1 MLAIRAWFDT
11 PGRRAYLHYL
21 VLALFGVIAV
31 FSKVD
36 PSLGVLVAA
45 AVVAVFDLAVALL
58 HSAAKWRTL
67 LYGVAIALQPIG
79 LGFAIGTSEQWAAA
93 LVLLSAILG
102 VGLAAAK
109 AVPVPAEFTLGT

>member
-1 MLAIRAWFDT
+1 MSAIRAWFDA
-11 PGRRAYLHYL
+11 PGRRAYVHYL

-31 FSKVD
+31 FSKID

-45 AVVAVFDLAVALL
+45 AVVAVFDLVLALL
-58 HSAAKWRTL
+58 HSSAKWRTL
-67 LYGVAIALQPIG
+67 LYGVVIAVQPIG

-109 AVPVPAEFTLGT
+109 TPVPEEFDLAA